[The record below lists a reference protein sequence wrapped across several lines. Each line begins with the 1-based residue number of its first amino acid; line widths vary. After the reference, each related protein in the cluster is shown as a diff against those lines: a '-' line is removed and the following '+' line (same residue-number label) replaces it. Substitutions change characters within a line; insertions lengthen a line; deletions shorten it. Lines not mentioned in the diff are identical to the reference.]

1 MPTTDRLPAQ
11 GMPTRPAAMP
21 AGALLLSLRGIRK
34 SFGVATVLDGIDLDF
49 RGGEVVGLLGENG
62 AGKSTLMNI
71 VSGSVTP
78 DAGTVSFDGELRT
91 WAHPGEAMASGI
103 AFVHQELTSI
113 GAMTVKENLFL
124 GDYCTRRGF
133 IDRRAM
139 GEGARRLLAQV
150 GAVHIDP
157 DAEMG
162 SLRIADQQSVEIA
175 KALRSDLKMLLLDEP
190 TSSLTAHEA
199 QALFGLLAQLKA
211 RGVAVVFIT
220 HKLEETLQVCDR
232 VIVLRDGR
240 LVSDRPTAET
250 HRTKM
255 VAEMAGR
262 EIRLDAA
269 RRSDVAAGQP
279 VRLRIRGLHASALLK
294 DIDLDVRE
302 GEVLGLF
309 GLVGAGRTELLET
322 VFGARPVEQGS
333 FELDGQAFVPRSPS
347 HALSKGLSLMP
358 EGRKANGIFP
368 NLSVARNITA
378 SVLKQASAFGFLNH
392 PALAEQVA
400 QGVEHCRV
408 SAHDVEQAMAELSG
422 GNQQK
427 AILARCLAV
436 GPRILLLDEPTHGV
450 DVGAKEQIYQ
460 LIEQLAA
467 QGVAVVFA
475 SSDVLEIMRLAS
487 SVVVLSNGRIAERLP
502 ASEFDPVKIVG
513 AAFRYLDQ

>member
-1 MPTTDRLPAQ
+1 MPLQAPHTDPAR
-11 GMPTRPAAMP
+11 TSALR
-21 AGALLLSLRGIRK
+21 GAEALLSLRGICK
-34 SFGVATVLDGIDLDF
+34 AFGVARVLDGIDLDF
-49 RGGEVVGLLGENG
+49 HGGEVVGLLGENG

-78 DAGTVSFDGELRT
+78 DTGTVAFDGEVRA
-91 WAHPGEAMASGI
+91 WSHPRQAMESGI

-133 IDRRAM
+133 IDTRAM
-139 GEGARRLLAQV
+139 HAGAERLLAQV
-150 GAVHIDP
+150 GAAHIDP

-162 SLRIADQQSVEIA
+162 RLRIADQQSVEIA

-199 QALFGLLAQLKA
+199 QALFRLVNQLKA
-211 RGVAVVFIT
+211 RGVAVMFIT

-240 LVSDRPTAET
+240 LVSDRATADT
-250 HRTKM
+250 NRATM

-262 EIRLDAA
+262 EIRLDAG
-269 RRSDVAAGQP
+269 RRTEVSAQQP
-279 VRLRIRGLHASALLK
+279 VRLRIKGLYSSALLK
-294 DIDLDVRE
+294 DIDLEVRE

-333 FELDGQAFVPRSPS
+333 FELDGQAFVARSPS
-347 HALSKGLSLMP
+347 HALSQGLSLMP
-358 EGRKANGIFP
+358 EGRKTNGIFP
-368 NLSVARNITA
+368 NLSVAQNITA
-378 SVLKQASAFGFLNH
+378 SVLRKISSYGFLDGH
-392 PALAEQVA
+392 ALAEQVA
-400 QGVEHCRV
+400 QGVDHCRV
-408 SAHDVEQAMAELSG
+408 SAHDVGQPIGELSG

-436 GPRILLLDEPTHGV
+436 GPRVLLLDEPTHGV

-467 QGVAVVFA
+467 KGVAVLFA

-487 SVVVLSNGRIAERLP
+487 SAVVLSNGRVADRLP
-502 ASEFDPVKIVG
+502 ASAFNPVRIVG